1 MIAVGWLIHHRAE
14 TSTVERG
21 CVATGLHALHHKD
34 VFLKNLLPLS
44 SVYRTVFWICGLRRV
59 VKMYMFHSFV
69 MGFRF
74 KYNREGM
81 ISLNTKQDIWVKGYI
96 FCALIPLF

>member
-14 TSTVERG
+14 TSTVKRG
-21 CVATGLHALHHKD
+21 CVVAGLHALHDKD
-34 VFLKNLLPLS
+34 VFLKHFLPLLG
-44 SVYRTVFWICGLRRV
+44 VYRTVFWICGLRRV

-69 MGFRF
+69 MGSGF
-74 KYNREGM
+74 KYNRDGM
-81 ISLNTKQDIWVKGYI
+81 IALDTKQDIWIKGYI